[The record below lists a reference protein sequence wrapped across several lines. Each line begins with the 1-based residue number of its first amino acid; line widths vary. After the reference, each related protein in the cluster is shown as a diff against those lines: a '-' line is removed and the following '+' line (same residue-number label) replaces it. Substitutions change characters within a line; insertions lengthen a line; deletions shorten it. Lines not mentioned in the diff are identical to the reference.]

1 MAQIADVATNDAA
14 GLSLT
19 QYAVL
24 AIAPQFAPNNVTGAN
39 SPSRATG
46 STDLSVFRSSAH
58 TAEGDEATLNG
69 TATITSAD
77 NDVDEK
83 RAAKRESSAHAA
95 ASDERKKTRALW
107 KRALC
112 LQ

>member
-24 AIAPQFAPNNVTGAN
+24 AIAPQFAPNSFISA
-39 SPSRATG
+39 
-46 STDLSVFRSSAH
+46 DLPVLRSSAH

-69 TATITSAD
+69 TATIISAD
-77 NDVDEK
+77 EDVNEK
-83 RAAKRESSAHAA
+83 RGAKLESSAHAA

>member
-1 MAQIADVATNDAA
+1 MQIANVATNDAA
-14 GLSLT
+14 GLSLA

-24 AIAPQFAPNNVTGAN
+24 SIAPQFAPNSFTSA
-39 SPSRATG
+39 
-46 STDLSVFRSSAH
+46 DLSVLVSSAH

-77 NDVDEK
+77 EDADEK
-83 RAAKRESSAHAA
+83 RAVKRESSAHAA
-95 ASDERKKTRALW
+95 TSGGRRETRALW